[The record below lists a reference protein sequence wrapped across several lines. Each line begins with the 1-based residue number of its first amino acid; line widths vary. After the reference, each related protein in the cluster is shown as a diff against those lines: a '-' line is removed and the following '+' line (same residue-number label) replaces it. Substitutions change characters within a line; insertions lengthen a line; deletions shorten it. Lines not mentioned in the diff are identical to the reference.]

1 MEHPFLGERIRNK
14 ETGNKQ
20 VNKFGQLGI
29 NVNSMKKTKA
39 GECKEGECCFCSAF
53 MLLILTAKE
62 IKNQWVDLVY
72 DKVLHEIETFL
83 ILIHPPSML
92 STLPSLID
100 ITVKT

>member
-62 IKNQWVDLVY
+62 IKNQ
-72 DKVLHEIETFL
+72 
-83 ILIHPPSML
+83 
-92 STLPSLID
+92 
-100 ITVKT
+100 